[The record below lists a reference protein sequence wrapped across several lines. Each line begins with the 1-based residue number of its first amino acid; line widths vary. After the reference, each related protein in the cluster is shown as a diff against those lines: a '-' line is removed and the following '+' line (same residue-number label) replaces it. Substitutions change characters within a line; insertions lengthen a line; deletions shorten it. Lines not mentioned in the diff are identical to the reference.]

1 MNKTYRVKEVLDL
14 YQALVEKDFKVWID
28 RKEGI
33 NSNMNKEYVG
43 EDFFSN
49 QSAQRTKIFQTKNCP

>member
-1 MNKTYRVKEVLDL
+1 MQSWSSQDGFWPLLETYRVKEVLDL

-33 NSNMNKEYVG
+33 NSNMNKE
-43 EDFFSN
+43 
-49 QSAQRTKIFQTKNCP
+49 